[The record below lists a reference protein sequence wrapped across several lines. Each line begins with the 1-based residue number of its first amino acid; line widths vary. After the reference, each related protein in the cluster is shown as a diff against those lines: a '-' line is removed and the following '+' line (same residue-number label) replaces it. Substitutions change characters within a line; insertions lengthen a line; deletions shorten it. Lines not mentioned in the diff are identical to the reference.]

1 MEITISKAN
10 YLIDD
15 HVIYEVSTTSGQFI
29 AALSSYEEAEATVEW
44 LETTDIGQWH
54 LSSL

>member
-1 MEITISKAN
+1 MEITISKAD
-10 YLIDD
+10 YLVDD

-54 LSSL
+54 MSSL